1 MADSVTD
8 SLQRLVR
15 QPSVSAKG
23 EGIEECAR
31 LVSDMLEDAGA
42 RSRLVRIKGA
52 APMVIGRVD
61 SRSNP
66 DKTLLLYNHYDV
78 QPPEPLDQ
86 WRYPPF
92 SGARVGNKIFGR
104 GSSDDKGELV
114 ARIEA
119 VRRCLEEG
127 DVPCNVVFAVEGE
140 EEIGSPNVERYLSK
154 YRRELACDGVVWEFG
169 YVDTR
174 DRPVIS
180 LGMKGLLFVE
190 LRAREAARD
199 AHSGM
204 AVLVRNPAWR
214 LVEALS
220 TLRSPDGRVLVRDWY
235 REARPLTRAQKKVA
249 AREPL
254 DLAAFKKEYG
264 IKKLVNNMGARAARE
279 AMVAGATC
287 NIAGIWSGYSGE
299 GAKTVLPARAAA
311 KLDFRLVPGMD
322 PKTQLARLRA
332 HLRARGFG
340 DVEVAPF
347 HSVAPSR
354 TDPSDPLVGCV
365 KRAADAAFG
374 GSTVS
379 LSSTGTGPMDS
390 FSRVLGAPCV
400 SFGCTHVFARIHSP
414 NEFARLDLVKKAAS
428 ALQLA
433 MGEFGRAGKIRPR
446 GR

>member
-1 MADSVTD
+1 MTA

-15 QPSVSAKG
+15 QPSVSARG
-23 EGIEECAR
+23 EGIEECAQ
-31 LVSDMLEDAGA
+31 LVSDMLKESGIH
-42 RSRLVRIKGA
+42 SRLVRLKGA

-61 SRSNP
+61 SKSNP
-66 DKTLLLYNHYDV
+66 HKTLLLYNHYDV

-92 SGARVGNKIFGR
+92 SGVKKNNKIFGR

-119 VRRCLEEG
+119 VRRCIEK
-127 DVPCNVVFAVEGE
+127 DNVPCNIVFAIEGE

-190 LRAREAARD
+190 LRVREAARD

-204 AVLVRNPAWR
+204 AVIVRNPAWR
-214 LVEALS
+214 LVEVLS
-220 TLRSPDGRVLVRDWY
+220 TLRSPDGRVLVPDWY
-235 REARPLTRAQKKVA
+235 REVRPLTTTQKLVA

-264 IKKLVNNMGARAARE
+264 IKKLVGDMGVRAARE

-287 NIAGIWSGYSGE
+287 NIAGMWSGYSGE
-299 GAKTVLPARAAA
+299 GAKTVLPARASV
-311 KLDFRLVPGMD
+311 KLDFRLVPGMK
-322 PKTQLARLRA
+322 PARQLARLRT

-340 DVEVAPF
+340 DVEVVPF

-354 TDPSDPLVGCV
+354 TDPSDPLVGCI

-414 NEFARLDLVKKAAS
+414 NEFARLDLVKKAAT
-428 ALQLA
+428 ALQVA
-433 MGEFGRAGKIRPR
+433 MGEFGRT
-446 GR
+446 